1 MRSIGEGH
9 EERFEGQSAEPGPA
23 GADCQVRIGRF
34 GVPVFTAPIEATAA
48 LDGLADLAD
57 VDVRALDDDTCLGL
71 FDALEVADRLFH
83 STRFVLLAELH
94 ARGLTDTRLGH
105 VVPNQAAWRHGAD
118 QRRVRRDVTTGTALR
133 RLPDVADAL
142 RAGTVSVDRT
152 REVCRHLNDR
162 TVDTFSTIQ
171 NELLALMRS
180 RATWRTFARDVAQIA
195 SYADHDGSEP
205 PRPRN
210 HAAVT
215 RSGDTLSATIDLYGP
230 ASIGFEQRV
239 NAEADRLHR
248 QAVSDHDLDPSLDV
262 PSRSELLAQAFIDLV
277 TRGATATSSRS
288 GSTGPTA
295 DVTITVDLDE
305 HTVGELFQDG
315 TLLPGPTAESSIDW
329 SSRVTDTAGD
339 PLRWSAREWE
349 LLTCDPTITW
359 IITAADG
366 HPVACKPDERF
377 ATRAQRR
384 GLVARDGGCVFPG
397 CDAPP
402 NWCDAHHLVPHSHR
416 GPTDVRNMV
425 LLCRHHHGVIH
436 RDGWAMTVNPGP
448 GVGEG
453 HATITTPTG
462 AVFHTSHQRPPTQ
475 RQPAPA

>member
-1 MRSIGEGH
+1 
-9 EERFEGQSAEPGPA
+9 
-23 GADCQVRIGRF
+23 
-34 GVPVFTAPIEATAA
+34 
-48 LDGLADLAD
+48 
-57 VDVRALDDDTCLGL
+57 
-71 FDALEVADRLFH
+71 
-83 STRFVLLAELH
+83 
-94 ARGLTDTRLGH
+94 
-105 VVPNQAAWRHGAD
+105 
-118 QRRVRRDVTTGTALR
+118 
-133 RLPDVADAL
+133 
-142 RAGTVSVDRT
+142 
-152 REVCRHLNDR
+152 
-162 TVDTFSTIQ
+162 
-171 NELLALMRS
+171 
-180 RATWRTFARDVAQIA
+180 
-195 SYADHDGSEP
+195 
-205 PRPRN
+205 
-210 HAAVT
+210 
-215 RSGDTLSATIDLYGP
+215 
-230 ASIGFEQRV
+230 
-239 NAEADRLHR
+239 
-248 QAVSDHDLDPSLDV
+248 

-305 HTVGELFQDG
+305 HTVGELFHDG

-416 GPTDVRNMV
+416 GPTDVRN
-425 LLCRHHHGVIH
+425 LTSRRYDH
-436 RDGWAMTVNPGP
+436 PG
-448 GVGEG
+448 
-453 HATITTPTG
+453 
-462 AVFHTSHQRPPTQ
+462 S
-475 RQPAPA
+475 PARSQSRGGGPVRRRRS

>member
-195 SYADHDGSEP
+195 SYHDGSGHP
-205 PRPRN
+205 GRNRGRHPLRRHPLHDHRPLRTRQHRVRTTSMPKRTDSTVGRQRPRPRPQPRR
-210 HAAVT
+210 A
-215 RSGDTLSATIDLYGP
+215 LSL
-230 ASIGFEQRV
+230 
-239 NAEADRLHR
+239 
-248 QAVSDHDLDPSLDV
+248 
-262 PSRSELLAQAFIDLV
+262 ELLAQAFIDLV
-277 TRGATATSSRS
+277 TRGATAASSRS

-436 RDGWAMTVNPGP
+436 RQLGP
-448 GVGEG
+448 
-453 HATITTPTG
+453 
-462 AVFHTSHQRPPTQ
+462 
-475 RQPAPA
+475 